1 MYDWLDAALDDA
13 GCVITANRRLT
24 RSLLDAWASRRVAAG
39 DTAWRTPEIRPW
51 QGWLGAVVAAAVR
64 DDLPTRINPHQSRV
78 LWERCLRTTLDD
90 ARNNLPALVR
100 LARDAWQRLADAR
113 VGIRDLARSA
123 QTEDQRLFAAAAG
136 RYLAILESE
145 HWVDD
150 AGLGELAL
158 SLIESQ
164 CVPLRRRYVFAGFD
178 AERAIVSAV
187 RDALRQAGIDVVI
200 RDAAR
205 SGTRPAVVEFEHRD
219 AELRSAGAWAR
230 NVLEDKP
237 DARVAIVVQGLE
249 QSSVRDLRLVR
260 DGFAPGWQYA
270 PPSLRDA
277 VNVSYGRRLSDYPA
291 VGVAL
296 QALHWL
302 VRDLAS
308 GEVSMLLLTPL
319 LGAAGHAGRARL
331 ELRLRRLPDR
341 AWTPS
346 MVTGALQGREEA
358 ADAADWLAR
367 IAAFG
372 RRRRELPSRASP
384 AGWALLFDA
393 VLTGLGW
400 PGPGSPGSDSYQ
412 LVNRW
417 RELLNEFARL
427 EIVSVTMS
435 PRGAL
440 RQLDLMAA
448 ETLFQAESRR
458 ALVQLMGPLEAAG
471 AEFDA
476 VRICGMS
483 AGNWPPPGRP
493 SPLVSRRL
501 QREHGMPDA
510 TPENTRQFA
519 AATLNR
525 LTGAAPSVVCSYA
538 LVEDDAEQSASDLLG
553 PVTPLRQDDD
563 PGWHAAALAGSAGRR
578 VVEDRVPP
586 VADERIYGGAATVQ
600 RQLSEPFSAFVCGR
614 LAVRPLERQAMGVTA
629 PLRGELVHDAL
640 FRLYRDLPDAAA
652 LRSLDDATVRSN
664 VAAAVRDSLRRHE
677 RNADAVLL
685 DLLGIERA
693 RIERLLA
700 AFVRL
705 DRERDDFEVAAVEG
719 ELEFRRGPLC
729 LPLRID
735 RIDRYPDG
743 CVAIVDYKTGRAK
756 KLLRRDG
763 GVEEVQLFVY
773 AIACGEPVAALALAN
788 LDARGIAF
796 SGAGRGFTDEDA
808 WPGVLA
814 DAGREIARAC
824 DEFVAGDVRIIERQG
839 AASARRLN
847 LLSRY
852 TELRNEV

>member
-1 MYDWLDAALDDA
+1 
-13 GCVITANRRLT
+13 
-24 RSLLDAWASRRVAAG
+24 
-39 DTAWRTPEIRPW
+39 
-51 QGWLGAVVAAAVR
+51 
-64 DDLPTRINPHQSRV
+64 
-78 LWERCLRTTLDD
+78 
-90 ARNNLPALVR
+90 
-100 LARDAWQRLADAR
+100 
-113 VGIRDLARSA
+113 
-123 QTEDQRLFAAAAG
+123 
-136 RYLAILESE
+136 
-145 HWVDD
+145 
-150 AGLGELAL
+150 
-158 SLIESQ
+158 
-164 CVPLRRRYVFAGFD
+164 
-178 AERAIVSAV
+178 
-187 RDALRQAGIDVVI
+187 
-200 RDAAR
+200 
-205 SGTRPAVVEFEHRD
+205 
-219 AELRSAGAWAR
+219 
-230 NVLEDKP
+230 
-237 DARVAIVVQGLE
+237 
-249 QSSVRDLRLVR
+249 
-260 DGFAPGWQYA
+260 
-270 PPSLRDA
+270 PSLRDS

-296 QALHWL
+296 LALRWL

-308 GEVSMLLLTPL
+308 SDVSMLLQTPL
-319 LGAAGHAGRARL
+319 LGAGEHAGRARL

-346 MVTGALQGREEA
+346 MAIGALQGREEA

-367 IAAFG
+367 VAAFG
-372 RRRRELPSRASP
+372 RRRRELPSHASP
-384 AGWALLFDA
+384 AEWALQFDA
-393 VLTGLGW
+393 ILTGLGW

-427 EIVSVTMS
+427 EIVSATMS

-440 RQLDLMAA
+440 RQLELMAA
-448 ETLFQAESRR
+448 ETLFQPESRE

-483 AGNWPPPGRP
+483 ARNWPPPGRP

-501 QREHGMPDA
+501 QREHDMPDA

-519 AATLNR
+519 ATTLNR
-525 LTGAAPSVVCSYA
+525 LTGAAPTVVCSYA

-553 PVTPLRQDDD
+553 AVTPLRQDDGD
-563 PGWHAAALAGSAGRR
+563 PGWHAAALAGSVGRR
-578 VVEDRVPP
+578 VAEDRVPP
-586 VADERIYGGAATVQ
+586 VSDERIYGGAGTVQ

-614 LAVRPLERQAMGVTA
+614 LAVRPLERQATGVTA
-629 PLRGELVHDAL
+629 SLRGELVHDAL

-652 LRSLDDATVRSN
+652 LRSLDDATLQGN

-685 DLLGIERA
+685 GLLGIERA

-705 DRERDDFEVAAVEG
+705 DRERDDFEVAAVED
-719 ELEFRRGPLC
+719 ELEFRRGPLR

-743 CVAIVDYKTGRAK
+743 CVAIIDYKTGRAK
-756 KLLRRDG
+756 KLLKRDG
-763 GVEEVQLFVY
+763 SVEEAQLFVY
-773 AIACGEPVAALALAN
+773 AKACSEPVAALALAN
-788 LDARGIAF
+788 IDARGIAF
-796 SGAGRGFTDEDA
+796 SGAGRGLTDEGA
-808 WPGVLA
+808 WPGLLA
-814 DAGREIARAC
+814 DVGCEIARAC
-824 DEFVAGDVRIIERQG
+824 DELVAGDVRLIERQG